1 MINRKQKVMNNTL
14 YVLVGISG
22 AGKSTFVDNFLKT
35 HPNTIVYSSD
45 KLRAVLGK
53 DESDQS
59 VSGQVFSTIFYNL
72 DRDLSANKDVLV
84 DATSL
89 TVRDRKK
96 YVDIAKKHNAKI
108 IAYVLERDKKTILS
122 NQKARYASGGRF
134 VPEDIVDKM
143 FLKYK
148 RPTVEEGFD
157 EVILV

>member
-1 MINRKQKVMNNTL
+1 MNNNVL

-22 AGKSTFVDNFLKT
+22 TGKSTFVDRFLKT
-35 HPNTIVYSSD
+35 HPDITVYSSD

-72 DRDLSANKDVLV
+72 DRDLKSNKNVMV

-89 TVRDRKK
+89 TVKDRKK
-96 YVDIAKKHNAKI
+96 YIDIAKKHNAKI
-108 IAYVLERDKKTILS
+108 IAYVLERDKQTILA
-122 NQKARYASGGRF
+122 NQKARSFSGGRF
-134 VPEDIVDKM
+134 VPSDVIEKM

-148 RPTVEEGFD
+148 RPITDEGFD